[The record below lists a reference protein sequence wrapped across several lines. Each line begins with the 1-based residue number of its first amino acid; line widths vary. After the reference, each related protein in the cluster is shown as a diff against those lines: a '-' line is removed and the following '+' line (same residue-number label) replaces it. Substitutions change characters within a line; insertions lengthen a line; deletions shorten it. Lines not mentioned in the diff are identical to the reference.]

1 MSDSKP
7 QAHWTSRWFFLLAAV
22 GSAVGLANIWRFP
35 YTTGENG
42 GGAFVFVYLAAVFLL
57 ALPLVIAELLL
68 GRRGQSSPA
77 GSMQRLVREAGASEW
92 WTLLAYGGVLST
104 TLILSYYC
112 MVGGQTVL
120 YAAKTLTGQFSGS
133 NAGEVAAVSAAYNGS
148 WPTVLAGHTLFLGL
162 TIWISAR
169 SLTSGVERAVKY
181 LMPLLFLI
189 LLAMVVYAMV
199 EGAFGRT
206 LTWLFTPDF
215 SELSASVVLEA
226 FGQAFFS
233 VSVGATTLMAY
244 GSYLRHNDP
253 LASSALF
260 IVSADT
266 LVALL
271 AGLAIFPIV
280 FAFGLDA
287 AGGPGLVFETVP
299 LAFGNMPGGAL
310 VGTLFFLL
318 VAFAALTSSISLL
331 EVPIAWLAS
340 KDGWTRRRAAWV
352 WGALVWLLGL
362 LPVLSL
368 NRLSGF
374 HPLGAL
380 GIERTFF
387 DLFDYVATNILLPV
401 SGVVMALFVGWVLPV
416 SLTRAELVPEQD
428 RWWFPVWRQLLRFVV
443 PIVLL
448 LVFLSLIS

>member
-1 MSDSKP
+1 MSDARP
-7 QAHWTSRWFFLLAAV
+7 QAHWTSRWFFMLAAV

-77 GSMQRLVREAGASEW
+77 GSMRRLVREAGASEW

-181 LMPLLFLI
+181 MMPLLFLI
-189 LLAMVVYAMV
+189 LLAMVIYAMV
-199 EGAFGRT
+199 EGEFGRT
-206 LTWLFTPDF
+206 LAWLFTPDF
-215 SELSASVVLEA
+215 SEVDANVVLDA

-310 VGTLFFLL
+310 VGTLFFIL

-331 EVPIAWLAS
+331 EVPIAWLAG
-340 KDGWTRRRAAWV
+340 KDGWTRRRAAWI
-352 WGALVWLLGL
+352 WGGLVWLLGL

-368 NRLSGF
+368 NQLSGF

-380 GIERTFF
+380 GVERTFF
-387 DLFDYVATNILLPV
+387 DLFDYVATNVLLPI
-401 SGVVMALFVGWVLPV
+401 SGLVLAFFVGWVLPV

-428 RWWFPVWRQLLRFVV
+428 RWWFPVWRQVLRFVV

>member
-1 MSDSKP
+1 MPAATGRTSPFSGRLARNCSFRVPGSDMSDSKP

-112 MVGGQTVL
+112 MVGGQTAL

-181 LMPLLFLI
+181 MMPLLFLI
-189 LLAMVVYAMV
+189 LLAMVIYAMV
-199 EGAFGRT
+199 EGEFGRT
-206 LTWLFTPDF
+206 LAWLFTPDF

-244 GSYLRHNDP
+244 GSYLR
-253 LASSALF
+253 
-260 IVSADT
+260 
-266 LVALL
+266 
-271 AGLAIFPIV
+271 
-280 FAFGLDA
+280 
-287 AGGPGLVFETVP
+287 
-299 LAFGNMPGGAL
+299 
-310 VGTLFFLL
+310 
-318 VAFAALTSSISLL
+318 
-331 EVPIAWLAS
+331 
-340 KDGWTRRRAAWV
+340 
-352 WGALVWLLGL
+352 
-362 LPVLSL
+362 
-368 NRLSGF
+368 
-374 HPLGAL
+374 
-380 GIERTFF
+380 
-387 DLFDYVATNILLPV
+387 
-401 SGVVMALFVGWVLPV
+401 
-416 SLTRAELVPEQD
+416 
-428 RWWFPVWRQLLRFVV
+428 
-443 PIVLL
+443 
-448 LVFLSLIS
+448 

>member
-1 MSDSKP
+1 
-7 QAHWTSRWFFLLAAV
+7 
-22 GSAVGLANIWRFP
+22 
-35 YTTGENG
+35 
-42 GGAFVFVYLAAVFLL
+42 
-57 ALPLVIAELLL
+57 
-68 GRRGQSSPA
+68 
-77 GSMQRLVREAGASEW
+77 
-92 WTLLAYGGVLST
+92 
-104 TLILSYYC
+104 YC
-112 MVGGQTVL
+112 MVGGQTAL

-318 VAFAALTSSISLL
+318 V
-331 EVPIAWLAS
+331 
-340 KDGWTRRRAAWV
+340 
-352 WGALVWLLGL
+352 
-362 LPVLSL
+362 
-368 NRLSGF
+368 
-374 HPLGAL
+374 
-380 GIERTFF
+380 
-387 DLFDYVATNILLPV
+387 
-401 SGVVMALFVGWVLPV
+401 
-416 SLTRAELVPEQD
+416 
-428 RWWFPVWRQLLRFVV
+428 
-443 PIVLL
+443 
-448 LVFLSLIS
+448 

>member
-1 MSDSKP
+1 MSVSKP

-42 GGAFVFVYLAAVFLL
+42 GGAFVFIYLAAVFLL

-68 GRRGQSSPA
+68 GRRGQSSPT
-77 GSMQRLVREAGASEW
+77 GSMQRLVREAGASQW
-92 WTLLAYGGVLST
+92 WSLIAYGGLLST

-112 MVGGQTVL
+112 MIGGQTIL
-120 YAAKTLTGQFSGS
+120 YAAKTLVGQFSGS
-133 NAGEVAAVSAAYNGS
+133 DAGAVAAVAANYNGS
-148 WPTVLAGHTLFLGL
+148 WLTVLGGHTLFLGL
-162 TIWISAR
+162 SIWISAR

-189 LLAMVVYAMV
+189 LLVMVAYALV

-206 LTWLFTPDF
+206 LAYLFTPDF
-215 SELSASVVLEA
+215 SEIDADVVLEA

-244 GSYLRHNDP
+244 GSYLRHSDP

-280 FAFGLDA
+280 FAFGLNA

-299 LAFGNMPGGAL
+299 LAFGNMPGGTL
-310 VGTLFFLL
+310 VGALFFLL

-340 KDGWTRRRAAWV
+340 KDGWTRRSAAWT

-368 NRLSGF
+368 NRLSDF

-401 SGVVMALFVGWVLPV
+401 SGLVMALFVGWVLPV
-416 SLTRAELVPEQD
+416 SLTRAELVPDQD
-428 RWWFPVWRQLLRFVV
+428 RWWFPVWRQVLRFVV

-448 LVFLSLIS
+448 LVFLSLIT

>member
-1 MSDSKP
+1 MSDAKP
-7 QAHWTSRWFFLLAAV
+7 QAHWTSRWFFMLAAV

-77 GSMQRLVREAGASEW
+77 GSMRRLVREAGASEW

-181 LMPLLFLI
+181 MMPLLFLI
-189 LLAMVVYAMV
+189 LLAMVIYAMV
-199 EGAFGRT
+199 EGEFGRT
-206 LTWLFTPDF
+206 LAWLFTPDF
-215 SELSASVVLEA
+215 SEVDANVVLDA

-310 VGTLFFLL
+310 VGTLFFIL

-331 EVPIAWLAS
+331 EVPIAWLAG
-340 KDGWTRRRAAWV
+340 KDGWTRRRAAWI
-352 WGALVWLLGL
+352 WGGLVWLLGL

-368 NRLSGF
+368 NQLSGF

-380 GIERTFF
+380 GVERTFF
-387 DLFDYVATNILLPV
+387 DLFDYVATNVLLPI
-401 SGVVMALFVGWVLPV
+401 SGLVLAFFVGWVLPV

-428 RWWFPVWRQLLRFVV
+428 RWWFPVWRQVLRFVV